1 MSNSPHPLIARQR
14 NRLKKPA
21 WLRFLLFLQ
30 HCSSFVTFSLVV
42 STLIVYA
49 GVVYSQQQWSS
60 NYDELKKLQ
69 RSYRNLIA
77 TNETLKNQLAEQAEQ
92 PETGL
97 VLPDPDNTIVLPSP
111 SQLPSSYQN
120 QQNGENSPT
129 ATTRSKSPNR
139 AKPKSSLG
147 Y

>member
-1 MSNSPHPLIARQR
+1 MSNAPHPLIARQR

-30 HCSSFVTFSLVV
+30 HCSSFVTVSLVV

-92 PETGL
+92 PEAGL

-111 SQLPSSYQN
+111 SKLPSSYQN
-120 QQNGENSPT
+120 HNGESSPT
-129 ATTRSKSPNR
+129 AKTQSKSPNR
-139 AKPKSSLG
+139 AKPKASLG